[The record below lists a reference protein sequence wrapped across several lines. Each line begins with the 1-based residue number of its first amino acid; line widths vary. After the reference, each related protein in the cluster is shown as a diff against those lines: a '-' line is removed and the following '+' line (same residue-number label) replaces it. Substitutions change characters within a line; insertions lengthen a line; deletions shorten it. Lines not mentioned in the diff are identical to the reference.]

1 MILQNVSHNGLA
13 ELLSDEPEIYEGL
26 GDLGNTYRQGCN
38 FSTGYLD
45 DIFSIEDLEPEAGE
59 PQQVSDVYQMAFP
72 NQKERKRKRQ
82 EDNDEIK

>member
-13 ELLSDEPEIYEGL
+13 ELLSDETEIFEGL
-26 GDLGNTYRQGCN
+26 GDLGTTYRQGCN
-38 FSTGYLD
+38 FPTSFLD
-45 DIFSIEDLEPEAGE
+45 DFISLEDIETEAGE
-59 PQQVSDVYQMAFP
+59 PQQVSNLYQMVFP